1 MIDMPEVF
9 RAPMRSRSDDVDLRA
24 TIERA
29 RRLGLCGFGQHVR
42 DRGEKERLARRVA
55 RFAEI
60 EDGAFVWTR
69 DVDGFYWLGRIEG
82 PYFYD
87 DDPDATAVDLVHVRR
102 CRWLPEPVLES
113 AAPPAVVA
121 TFGRGGRNFQ
131 QTHDAA
137 VGPETARL
145 WSERLDR

>member
-1 MIDMPEVF
+1 MPEVF
-9 RAPMRSRSDDVDLRA
+9 RAPMRSRSDDVDPRA

-29 RRLGLCGFGQHVR
+29 RRLGLCGFGQRVR

-87 DDPDATAVDLVHVRR
+87 DDADATAVDLVHVRR
-102 CRWLPEPVLES
+102 CRWLPEPALES
-113 AAPPAVVA
+113 DAPAAVVA
-121 TFGRGGRNFQ
+121 TFSRGGRNFQ
-131 QTHDAA
+131 QTHDPD
-137 VGPETARL
+137 VGPQTARL
-145 WSERLDR
+145 WEERAGG

>member
-1 MIDMPEVF
+1 MNGMPEVY

-29 RRLGLCGFGQHVR
+29 RRLGLCGFGQRVV
-42 DRGEKERLARRVA
+42 DDEQRLDRRVA
-55 RFAEI
+55 RFAAI
-60 EDGAFVWTR
+60 DDGSYVWTR
-69 DVDGFYWLGRIEG
+69 DTEGLYWLGRIAG

-87 DDPDATAVDLVHVRR
+87 DDADAAAVDLVHVRP
-102 CRWLPEPVLES
+102 CGWLPEPVLES
-113 AAPPAVVA
+113 DAPAAVVA

-137 VGPETARL
+137 VGRQTARI
-145 WSERLDR
+145 WARYATE